1 MGFSVSGS
9 AAIIFLAAFVGF
21 GILYTSAYNSFE
33 LVDTALDEKESQLL
47 GQQNTDLE
55 IVSAEI
61 NNSESSLRVTV
72 ENTGAKEM
80 RVNNADLLING
91 TYQETLE
98 KSVDGESGRSLW
110 LPGEN
115 LTIEMEYNGGPARLK
130 IIADHGVADV
140 QEVND

>member
-33 LVDTALDEKESQLL
+33 VVDTALDEKESQLL
-47 GQQNTDLE
+47 GQQNTDIE

-61 NNSESSLRVTV
+61 NNSESSLRVTI
-72 ENTGAKEM
+72 ENTGAKEIQ
-80 RVNNADLLING
+80 VNNTDLLING
-91 TYQETLE
+91 TYQENLE

-115 LTIEMEYNGGPARLK
+115 LTIEIEYNGGPVRLK
-130 IIADHGVADV
+130 IVADHGVADV